1 MKLRVDPVPVL
12 HPANMGGQR
21 RLMEILH
28 KVGQLFD
35 GRISFGDGANK
46 ENLDIEFRD
55 VTSHAVADTEFTVS
69 HSLGRLPGGYMVVK
83 RDKAATV
90 YNGITSWTDSAIY
103 LRCNVSSASL
113 RLIIF

>member
-12 HPANMGGQR
+12 HPADIGGQR
-21 RLMEILH
+21 RLVEILRG
-28 KVGQLFD
+28 VGRLFD

-46 ENLDIEFRD
+46 ENLDIEFKN
-55 VTSHAVADTEFTVS
+55 VTSHATANTEFSVS

-90 YNGITSWTDSAIY
+90 YDGITSWTDSAIY
-103 LRCNVSSASL
+103 LRCNASSTSL